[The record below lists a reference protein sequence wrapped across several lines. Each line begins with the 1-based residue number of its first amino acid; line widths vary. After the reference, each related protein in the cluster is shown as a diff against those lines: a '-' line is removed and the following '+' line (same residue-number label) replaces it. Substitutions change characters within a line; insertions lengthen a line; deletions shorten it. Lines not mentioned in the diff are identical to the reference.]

1 MNLFIGSLA
10 QVPDAPRF
18 EGPDQAA
25 LESLL
30 AELASSS
37 A

>member
-1 MNLFIGSLA
+1 MLNLFNESLA

-25 LESLL
+25 LQNCSPQ
-30 AELASSS
+30 
-37 A
+37 